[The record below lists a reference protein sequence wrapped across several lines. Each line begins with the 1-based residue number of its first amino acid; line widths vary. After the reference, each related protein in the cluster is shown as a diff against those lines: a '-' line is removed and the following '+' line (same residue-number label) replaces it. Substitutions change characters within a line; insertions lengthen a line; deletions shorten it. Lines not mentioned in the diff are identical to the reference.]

1 MPGCILSRNLATKT
15 SFGTQALQK
24 AVRRFLGLSPIVMAD
39 HGPTHAE
46 RARMRAYPP
55 IDFTTRQRRPVSV
68 ACVQWGLV
76 ALRYDAQSVCSA
88 MRSTNRSDRSDPVT
102 PANNPKSGNAF
113 STGSSPRRRNL
124 DLNTNRILARAA
136 ITSRIAGL
144 HARPGPLRSA
154 RGDRGRWSSRL
165 RVGASIRR
173 NDDSGQN
180 DKFHER
186 FHGDRLSLAPRSTK
200 GSFRHLDRSVPRQ
213 SPQTASPLASANPID
228 LTIRVAAH
236 CHLLFLAS
244 FQNPVSRRSYVTAY
258 LCEYCT
264 HRSLR
269 RLPAGTMR
277 AHAASPLAAYTL

>member
-1 MPGCILSRNLATKT
+1 MHLVTQLGHKT
-15 SFGTQALQK
+15 IFGTQALQK

-55 IDFTTRQRRPVSV
+55 IDFTTRQLRPVSV
-68 ACVQWGLV
+68 ACVQWCLV
-76 ALRYDAQSVCSA
+76 ALRYDVQSVCSA
-88 MRSTNRSDRSDPVT
+88 MRSTNRTDRSDAVT

-124 DLNTNRILARAA
+124 DLNTNRILARTA

-154 RGDRGRWSSRL
+154 RGDRGRWSGRL
-165 RVGASIRR
+165 CVGASIRR

-236 CHLLFLAS
+236 CHLLFRAS
-244 FQNPVSRRSYVTAY
+244 FQNLDGHADRNSRELVHWFPVKKGDPCHEKHSRR
-258 LCEYCT
+258 
-264 HRSLR
+264 RS
-269 RLPAGTMR
+269 
-277 AHAASPLAAYTL
+277 SI